1 MPARLTRRR
10 SGSTMISGRFFFVVS
25 RLQDHVSGFRIHF
38 GRGRLGREMGLL
50 FLALRETEEGHRVRS
65 FRAQMSMREP
75 AEYGNDEV
83 PIPVFYVLEIY
94 QDTFWHENP
103 VVEIHTAEPLSP
115 ISVGDYLYEVS
126 FPDPLAVPR
135 GHILQVAAKQHVI
148 STHARDQVAHITKVC
163 VKAVPTPDGLF

>member
-1 MPARLTRRR
+1 MAPPKVLHYWLEKHAPKRSEDRAIAHFPCRFSYLCWNLTK
-10 SGSTMISGRFFFVVS
+10 
-25 RLQDHVSGFRIHF
+25 
-38 GRGRLGREMGLL
+38 
-50 FLALRETEEGHRVRS
+50 
-65 FRAQMSMREP
+65 
-75 AEYGNDEV
+75 
-83 PIPVFYVLEIY
+83 
-94 QDTFWHENP
+94 P

-126 FPDPLAVPR
+126 FPDPLAMPR

>member
-1 MPARLTRRR
+1 MR
-10 SGSTMISGRFFFVVS
+10 
-25 RLQDHVSGFRIHF
+25 
-38 GRGRLGREMGLL
+38 
-50 FLALRETEEGHRVRS
+50 
-65 FRAQMSMREP
+65 MREP

-94 QDTFWHENP
+94 QDTFRHERP

-135 GHILQVAAKQHVI
+135 GYILQVAAKQHVI
-148 STHARDQVAHITKVC
+148 STHTRDQVTHITKVC
-163 VKAVPTPDGLF
+163 VKAVPTPAWLF